1 MCACG
6 HVRTCTD
13 ELGHDATGEWACH
26 MPAEW
31 AALGSRHAEMPVHD
45 EGGCPRGEYWR
56 HDGGRACH
64 MPAEWAAL
72 GSRHADMP
80 VYDDCEC
87 PGGEYWGHKCVA
99 WRWKVRNKMVEHG
112 MDAALCGFVLE
123 DGLGFE
129 PDFGKLVHAWD
140 AKRDKVRW
148 MLSIVD
154 KFVTLLCGSERSTCL
169 VWDPVARVTE
179 PTD

>member
-1 MCACG
+1 MPLGACG

-13 ELGHDATGEWACH
+13 GVGHEATSEWACH

-31 AALGSRHAEMPVHD
+31 AALGSRHDEMPM
-45 EGGCPRGEYWR
+45 
-56 HDGGRACH
+56 HDGCG
-64 MPAEWAAL
+64 
-72 GSRHADMP
+72 
-80 VYDDCEC
+80 C

-99 WRWKVRNKMVEHG
+99 WRWRVRDKMVEHG

-129 PDFGKLVHAWD
+129 PDFGKLVHAWN

-154 KFVTLLCGSERSTCL
+154 KFVTLLCGSER
-169 VWDPVARVTE
+169 PA
-179 PTD
+179 

>member
-1 MCACG
+1 MPLGACG

-13 ELGHDATGEWACH
+13 GEGHDATGERACH

-31 AALGSRHAEMPVHD
+31 AALGSRHAEMPGHV
-45 EGGCPRGEYWR
+45 ECGCPEEEYWAY
-56 HDGGRACH
+56 DGGRACH
-64 MPAEWAAL
+64 MPAEWAASW
-72 GSRHADMP
+72 SRHAEMP
-80 VYDDCEC
+80 VHDDCEC

-99 WRWKVRNKMVEHG
+99 WRWRVRDKMVEHG

-140 AKRDKVRW
+140 ARREKVRW

-154 KFVTLLCGSERSTCL
+154 KFVTLLYMWE
-169 VWDPVARVTE
+169 
-179 PTD
+179 